1 MIPLIITQLVNRII
15 RIFESIHIDI
25 FQGLQ
30 NWQHHYSG
38 SNVQRQDRIFFGV
51 PPLQA
56 AGLLLAVAAFGGLG
70 AQLGVGDIISDI
82 IGKKN

>member
-38 SNVQRQDRIFFGV
+38 SNIQRQDRIFFGV

>member
-1 MIPLIITQLVNRII
+1 MNSNH
-15 RIFESIHIDI
+15 IFS
-25 FQGLQ
+25 GLQ

-82 IGKKN
+82 IGKKIELSDI

>member
-1 MIPLIITQLVNRII
+1 M
-15 RIFESIHIDI
+15 
-25 FQGLQ
+25 
-30 NWQHHYSG
+30 
-38 SNVQRQDRIFFGV
+38 

-82 IGKKN
+82 IGKKINYRAYEPFADVIHRAKVYLNFCM

>member
-1 MIPLIITQLVNRII
+1 M
-15 RIFESIHIDI
+15 
-25 FQGLQ
+25 
-30 NWQHHYSG
+30 
-38 SNVQRQDRIFFGV
+38 

-82 IGKKN
+82 IGKKINYRTYEPFYIVALSIEPKSI

>member
-1 MIPLIITQLVNRII
+1 M
-15 RIFESIHIDI
+15 
-25 FQGLQ
+25 
-30 NWQHHYSG
+30 
-38 SNVQRQDRIFFGV
+38 

-82 IGKKN
+82 IGKKNELSDIWAISRLSVDPNSI